1 MKNFRFRFYVGVVVA
16 ALIPGLTV
24 AQHATAQKY
33 PEKNVRFV
41 VPFTPGG
48 GADIFARLLAQRFS
62 EGYGQQFIV
71 DNRPGAGS
79 TVGTEFVARSAPDGY
94 TFLVTSASFAFSP
107 GLYPK
112 LRFDAIK
119 DFATVSQ
126 IVSAPYVICV
136 LPTLPVK
143 DLQGFV
149 RLAREQPG
157 SVFYASSGPGS
168 AMHLAGALFAVVT
181 KTQLG
186 HVPYKGG
193 SQAAV
198 AVMSGEATSAFNTSE
213 TVMALLR
220 SKRLRALAVS
230 TRERAMA
237 LPDVPTAIEAGIKD
251 FEAAGWFGVFAPAN
265 TPSAIVE
272 QLSGEV
278 AKTMATPAIRDRT
291 VQDGAK
297 PLGSTPAQFDRFVRD
312 EISKWTRII
321 RDAGIK
327 LE

>member
-1 MKNFRFRFYVGVVVA
+1 MTGVRVYSFVA
-16 ALIPGLTV
+16 VATALLCPGLMV
-24 AQHATAQKY
+24 ARHAAAQKY
-33 PEKNVRFV
+33 PEKNVRLV

-62 EGYGQQFIV
+62 EVYAQQFIV

-112 LRFDAIK
+112 LRFDAVK
-119 DFATVSQ
+119 DFAAVSQ
-126 IVSAPYVICV
+126 IVSAPYVLCV

-198 AVMSGEATSAFNTSE
+198 AVMSGETTSAFNTSE

-230 TRERAMA
+230 TRERAVA
-237 LPDVPTAIEAGIKD
+237 LPDVPTAIEAGVRE

-265 TPSAIVE
+265 TPSAVVE
-272 QLSGEV
+272 QISGEV
-278 AKTMATPAIRDRT
+278 AKTMAMPVIRDRT

-297 PLGSTPAQFDRFVRD
+297 PMGSTPAQFDRFVRD
-312 EISKWTRII
+312 EIAKWTRII
-321 RDAGIK
+321 RDAGIR